1 MPAVHL
7 TCFDAFGA
15 LRENP
20 TRWLVTVLRAA
31 PGWHVVRTVL
41 PTSYARVARPVA
53 EIFADRPDAV
63 VMFGYTGQ
71 TDRLRVEQVARNRDG
86 SPHPD
91 NDGRLGGP
99 VILSGLPPAY
109 SSTVDLT
116 PVLAAL
122 RARQAPFSY
131 SIDAGD
137 YVCNHSYFLALD
149 RAWSA
154 RPVVPCLFV
163 HIPLP
168 RTRAQRSEIRC
179 GAGIVLDSVLGQA
192 RLGRRVARHHAAG

>member
-1 MPAVHL
+1 MPTVHL
-7 TCFDAFGA
+7 TCFDAFGT

-31 PGWHVVRTVL
+31 PGWHVVRTML
-41 PTSYARVARPVA
+41 PTSYARVARPVG
-53 EIFADRPDAV
+53 EIFADRPGAV
-63 VMFGYTGQ
+63 VMFGYTGH
-71 TDRLRVEQVARNRDG
+71 TDRLRIEQMARNRDG
-86 SPHPD
+86 APYPD

-99 VILSGLPPAY
+99 VILRRRPPDY
-109 SSTVDLT
+109 SSTVDLA
-116 PVLAAL
+116 PVLPAL
-122 RARQAPFSY
+122 QARLAPFSY

-168 RTRAQRSEIRC
+168 RSRAQQSEILR
-179 GAGIVLDSVLGQA
+179 GAGIVLDCVLGGGSPA
-192 RLGRRVARHHAAG
+192 RPSRRSARGG

>member
-1 MPAVHL
+1 MPTVHL

-15 LRENP
+15 LRQNP

-31 PGWHVVRTVL
+31 PGWDVVRTLL
-41 PTSYARVARPVA
+41 PTSYVRVARPIA
-53 EIFADRPDAV
+53 EIFGDRPGAV

-91 NDGRLGGP
+91 NDGSLGGP
-99 VILSGLPPAY
+99 VILSGRPPAY
-109 SSTVDLT
+109 SSTVDLAS
-116 PVLAAL
+116 VLAAL
-122 RARQAPFSY
+122 QARQAPFSY
-131 SIDAGD
+131 STDAGD
-137 YVCNHSYFLALD
+137 YVCNHSYFLALG

-154 RPVVPCLFV
+154 RSIVPCLFV

-168 RTRAQRSEIRC
+168 RTRAQRSEIRR
-179 GAGIVLDSVLGQA
+179 GAGIVLDSVLGEA
-192 RLGRRVARHHAAG
+192 RLVRRAARHEATG

>member
-1 MPAVHL
+1 MPTVQL

-20 TRWLVTVLRAA
+20 TRWLVSVLRAA
-31 PGWHVVRTVL
+31 SGWHVVRTVL
-41 PTSYARVARPVA
+41 PTSFARVAGPVA
-53 EIFADRPDAV
+53 EVFGDRPDAV

-86 SPHPD
+86 SRCPD

-99 VILSGLPPAY
+99 VILPGRPPVY
-109 SSTVDLT
+109 SSTVELAPT
-116 PVLAAL
+116 LAAL
-122 RARQAPFSY
+122 QAQRSPFTY

-149 RAWSA
+149 RAWSV

-163 HIPLP
+163 HIPML
-168 RTRAQRSEIRC
+168 RTSAQRSGIRR
-179 GAGIVLDSVLGQA
+179 GAGIVLDSVLREA
-192 RLGRRVARHHAAG
+192 RLSRRDAWHEAVG

>member
-15 LRENP
+15 LQENP
-20 TRWLVTVLRAA
+20 TRWLVTALRPAS
-31 PGWHVVRTVL
+31 GWCMRRTVL
-41 PTSYARVARPVA
+41 PTSYARVARPIA
-53 EIFADRPDAV
+53 EIFGARPGAV
-63 VMFGYTGQ
+63 VMFGYTSQ
-71 TDRLRVEQVARNRDG
+71 TDRLRVEAVARNRDG

-91 NDGRLGGP
+91 NDGRLGDP
-99 VILSGLPPAY
+99 VVLPGRPPVHR
-109 SSTVDLT
+109 STVDLA

-122 RARQAPFSY
+122 QARRAPFSY

-154 RPVVPCLFV
+154 GPVVPCLFV

-168 RTRAQRSEIRC
+168 RTNAQRAEIRQ
-179 GAGIVLDSVLGQA
+179 GAGIVLDSVLGTV
-192 RLGRRVARHHAAG
+192 RSGRGAARHEAAR

>member
-1 MPAVHL
+1 MPTVHL

-20 TRWLVTVLRAA
+20 TRWLVSMLRVA

-41 PTSYARVARPVA
+41 PTSFARVARPVA
-53 EIFADRPDAV
+53 EIFSDRPSAV

-86 SPHPD
+86 APYPD
-91 NDGRLGGP
+91 NDGRYGGP
-99 VILSGLPPAY
+99 VILPGRPSAC
-109 SSTVDLT
+109 SSTVDLA

-122 RARQAPFSY
+122 QARRVPFSY
-131 SIDAGD
+131 STDAGN

-149 RAWSA
+149 RAWSV

-168 RTRAQRSEIRC
+168 RTSAQRSEIQC
-179 GAGIVLDSVLGQA
+179 GASLMLDEVLRAA
-192 RLGRRVARHHAAG
+192 RLGRRAARLEAVR